1 MRCDGGGMGVGVL
14 GGGDGQS
21 VRGGIYSGRRENRRP
36 LVRLAN
42 EDFGDISCGAH
53 EAPKL
58 NYPYPERLWYSE
70 RAWWLCRR
78 VEASGEPGNMFH
90 GSER

>member
-1 MRCDGGGMGVGVL
+1 ML

-21 VRGGIYSGRRENRRP
+21 VRGGIYSCRRENRRP
-36 LVRLAN
+36 LVRFAKA
-42 EDFGDISCGAH
+42 DFGSISYRPH

-70 RAWWLCRR
+70 RAW
-78 VEASGEPGNMFH
+78 
-90 GSER
+90 